1 MSSNPAGPQ
10 TRVFKKTGK
19 IMLAVI
25 NLVSVQMIASLGGDV
40 KPLALSPSHQLEG
53 DVKEPMTLFE
63 KCRGRRPRCH
73 GLSVSL
79 SVILISARWLPPLRI
94 YKVKLKIKK

>member
-40 KPLALSPSHQLEG
+40 KPLAMSPS
-53 DVKEPMTLFE
+53 
-63 KCRGRRPRCH
+63 
-73 GLSVSL
+73 SL
-79 SVILISARWLPPLRI
+79 HISW
-94 YKVKLKIKK
+94 KGT